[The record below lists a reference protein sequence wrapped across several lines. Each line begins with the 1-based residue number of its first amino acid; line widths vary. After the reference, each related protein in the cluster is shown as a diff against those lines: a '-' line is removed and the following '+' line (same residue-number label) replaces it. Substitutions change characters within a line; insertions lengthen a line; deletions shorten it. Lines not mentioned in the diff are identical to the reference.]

1 MFKKIVEFFTGKKPE
16 SSFAHPLDAVT
27 TPTVSAPYKL
37 EPPAEITTLLYVPP
51 ETVPIPYRF
60 QPPAVETTPPVAVL
74 ISPEVELQKKPRKP
88 AVKKPA
94 VITAPATK
102 APAKPRAKKTPK

>member
-1 MFKKIVEFFTGKKPE
+1 MFKKIVEFFTGKKPQ
-16 SSFAHPLDAVT
+16 SKYAHPLDAVT

-60 QPPAVETTPPVAVL
+60 QPPAAETIPPVAVL
-74 ISPEVELQKKPRKP
+74 ISPEPAPAKKPRKAAAP
-88 AVKKPA
+88 KP
-94 VITAPATK
+94 VVSK
-102 APAKPRAKKTPK
+102 APAKPRAKKNSQ